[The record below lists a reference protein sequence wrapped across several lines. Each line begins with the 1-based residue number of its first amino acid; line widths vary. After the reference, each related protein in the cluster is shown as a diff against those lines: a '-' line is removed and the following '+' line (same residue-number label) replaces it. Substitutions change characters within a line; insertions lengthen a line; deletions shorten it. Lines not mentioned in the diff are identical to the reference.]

1 MQNYSLIMEKK
12 YFTKQQ
18 ILEDKQLLNEEGLVS
33 WENGLMALGF
43 VPVIG
48 EVADFALILY
58 YLYKG
63 EKLYA
68 ALMCIALFPFV
79 GDLLAKPFIKLLKLG
94 KEGNVALKGGVQM
107 TEYLA
112 KNPQMAAKAAELAK
126 YTTSPTAQKVVA
138 SVANVNKGW
147 GSGLKGSLAELGSI
161 FAKVKPVGA
170 ISAGVGSKIAG
181 SSFSKGLK
189 GYYQGERIAKYA
201 LKNGMKPE
209 GFVKNWFINFSARA
223 DRRNSFRKFII
234 ANNLLAV
241 FGIPSLTTF
250 EEKVMNDEKFRDKLA
265 NDSKVSEFI
274 ASNSTN
280 ETTTKQTKKDSSSGE
295 IGGGTMNLLGG
306 TIGLG
311 IIKRIA
317 STIV

>member
-1 MQNYSLIMEKK
+1 MEKK
-12 YFTKQQ
+12 YYTKQQ
-18 ILEDKQLLNEEGLVS
+18 ILEDKQLLNEEGWLS

-94 KEGNVALKGGVQM
+94 KEGNLALKGSIEM
-107 TEYLA
+107 AEYLS
-112 KNPQMAAKAAELAK
+112 KNPKMAAKASEMAK
-126 YTTSPTAQKVVA
+126 HATSSTAQKVVA

-147 GSGLKGSLAELGSI
+147 GLSLKGALSELGSI
-161 FAKVKPVGA
+161 FSKVKPVGA

-181 SSFSKGLK
+181 STFSKGLK
-189 GYYQGERIAKYA
+189 GYYQGERIAQYA

-209 GFVKNWFINFSARA
+209 GFVKNWFINFWARA

-250 EEKVMNDEKFRDKLA
+250 EEKIMNDEKFRDKLA
-265 NDSKVSEFI
+265 NDPATSEYM
-274 ASNSTN
+274 ASNTTPEMESQATN
-280 ETTTKQTKKDSSSGE
+280 KTSGSE
-295 IGGGTMNLLGG
+295 GGGNKAMDLMGS
-306 TIGLG
+306 TIGLAL
-311 IIKRIA
+311 IKRIA

>member
-1 MQNYSLIMEKK
+1 MAKK
-12 YFTKQQ
+12 YYTKQQ
-18 ILEDKQLLNEEGLVS
+18 ILEDKQPLNEEGWFTL
-33 WENGLMALGF
+33 ENTLMALGF

-48 EVADFALILY
+48 EVADFALIIY
-58 YLYKG
+58 YLKRG

-94 KEGNVALKGGVQM
+94 KGGNLALKGGVEM
-107 TEYLA
+107 TEYLS
-112 KNPQMAAKAAELAK
+112 KNPQMAAKAAEMAK
-126 YTTSPTAQKVVA
+126 YTTSSTAQKVVA
-138 SVANVNKGW
+138 SVSNVNKGW
-147 GSGLKGSLAELGSI
+147 GSGLKGALAELGSI

-181 SSFSKGLK
+181 STFSKGLK

-209 GFVKNWFINFSARA
+209 GFVKNWFINFWARA

-250 EEKVMNDEKFRDKLA
+250 EEKIMNDEKFRDKLA
-265 NDSKVSEFI
+265 NDPATSEFI
-274 ASNSTN
+274 ASN
-280 ETTTKQTKKDSSSGE
+280 TTPEIEAQTINKPAGSE
-295 IGGGTMNLLGG
+295 GGGNKAMDLMGG
-306 TIGLG
+306 TIGLAL
-311 IIKRIA
+311 IKRIA

>member
-1 MQNYSLIMEKK
+1 MEKK
-12 YFTKQQ
+12 YYTKQQ
-18 ILEDKQLLNEEGLVS
+18 ILEDKQLLNEGGLVS

-94 KEGNVALKGGVQM
+94 KEGNLALKGGVQM

-112 KNPQMAAKAAELAK
+112 KNPQMAAKAAEMAK

-147 GSGLKGSLAELGSI
+147 GSGLKGALAELGSI

-170 ISAGVGSKIAG
+170 ISAGVGSRIAG
-181 SSFSKGLK
+181 STFSKGLK

-201 LKNGMKPE
+201 IKNGMKPE
-209 GFVKNWFINFSARA
+209 GFVKNWFINFWARA

-250 EEKVMNDEKFRDKLA
+250 EEKIMNDEKFRDKLA
-265 NDSKVSEFI
+265 NDPATSEFM
-274 ASNSTN
+274 ASNTTPEIETQITN
-280 ETTTKQTKKDSSSGE
+280 KPAGSE
-295 IGGGTMNLLGG
+295 GGGNKAMDLMGG
-306 TIGLG
+306 TIGLAL
-311 IIKRIA
+311 IKRIA

>member
-1 MQNYSLIMEKK
+1 MEKK
-12 YFTKQQ
+12 YYTKQQ

-147 GSGLKGSLAELGSI
+147 GSGLKGALAELGSI

-209 GFVKNWFINFSARA
+209 GFVKNWFINFWART

-250 EEKVMNDEKFRDKLA
+250 EEKIMNDEKFRDKLA
-265 NDSKVSEFI
+265 NDPAISEYM
-274 ASNSTN
+274 ASN
-280 ETTTKQTKKDSSSGE
+280 TTPE
-295 IGGGTMNLLGG
+295 IGAQTINKPAGSEGGGNKAMDLMGG
-306 TIGLG
+306 TIGLAL
-311 IIKRIA
+311 IKRIA

>member
-1 MQNYSLIMEKK
+1 MEKK
-12 YFTKQQ
+12 YYTKQQ
-18 ILEDKQLLNEEGLVS
+18 ILEDKQPLNEEGWFTL
-33 WENGLMALGF
+33 ENTLMALGF

-94 KEGNVALKGGVQM
+94 KEGNLALKGSVQM

-112 KNPQMAAKAAELAK
+112 KNPQMAAKAAEMAK

-138 SVANVNKGW
+138 SVSNVNKGW
-147 GSGLKGSLAELGSI
+147 GSGLKGALAELGSI

-170 ISAGVGSKIAG
+170 ISAGVGSRIAG
-181 SSFSKGLK
+181 STFSKGLK

-201 LKNGMKPE
+201 IKNGMKPE
-209 GFVKNWFINFSARA
+209 GFVKNWFINFWARA

-250 EEKVMNDEKFRDKLA
+250 EEKIMNDEKFRDKLA
-265 NDSKVSEFI
+265 NDPATSEFM
-274 ASNSTN
+274 ASNTTPEIETQITN
-280 ETTTKQTKKDSSSGE
+280 KPAGPE
-295 IGGGTMNLLGG
+295 GGGNKAMDLMGG
-306 TIGLG
+306 TIGLAL
-311 IIKRIA
+311 IKRIA

>member
-1 MQNYSLIMEKK
+1 MEKK
-12 YFTKQQ
+12 YYTKQQ
-18 ILEDKQLLNEEGLVS
+18 ILEDKQLLKEDSL
-33 WENGLMALGF
+33 ENILMVLGF

-48 EVADFALILY
+48 EVADFALIIY
-58 YLYKG
+58 YLKRG

-94 KEGNVALKGGVQM
+94 KEGNLALKGGVEM
-107 TEYLA
+107 TEYLS
-112 KNPQMAAKAAELAK
+112 KNPQMAAKAAEMAK
-126 YTTSPTAQKVVA
+126 YTTSPMAQKVVA
-138 SVANVNKGW
+138 SVAKVNKGW
-147 GSGLKGSLAELGSI
+147 GSGLKGALAELGGI
-161 FAKVKPVGA
+161 FSKVKPVGA
-170 ISAGVGSKIAG
+170 MSAGVGSRIAG
-181 SSFSKGLK
+181 STFSKGLK

-209 GFVKNWFINFSARA
+209 GFVKNWFINFWARS

-250 EEKVMNDEKFRDKLA
+250 EEKIMNDEKFRDKLA
-265 NDSKVSEFI
+265 NDPATSEFI
-274 ASNSTN
+274 ASNTTPEMAAQTTN
-280 ETTTKQTKKDSSSGE
+280 KPDSSE
-295 IGGGTMNLLGG
+295 GGGKAMDLMGG
-306 TIGLG
+306 TIGLAF
-311 IIKRIA
+311 IKRIA

>member
-1 MQNYSLIMEKK
+1 MEKK
-12 YFTKQQ
+12 YYTKQQ
-18 ILEDKQLLNEEGLVS
+18 ILEDKQLLNEGGLVS

-94 KEGNVALKGGVQM
+94 KEGNLALKGGVQM

-112 KNPQMAAKAAELAK
+112 KNPQMAAKAAEMAK

-147 GSGLKGSLAELGSI
+147 GSGLKGALAELGSI

-181 SSFSKGLK
+181 STFSKGLK

-209 GFVKNWFINFSARA
+209 GFVKNWFINFWARA

-250 EEKVMNDEKFRDKLA
+250 EEKIMNDEKFRDKLA
-265 NDSKVSEFI
+265 NDPATSEFM
-274 ASNSTN
+274 ASNTTPEIETQITN
-280 ETTTKQTKKDSSSGE
+280 KPAGSE
-295 IGGGTMNLLGG
+295 GGGNKAMDLMGG
-306 TIGLG
+306 TIGLAL
-311 IIKRIA
+311 IKRIA

>member
-1 MQNYSLIMEKK
+1 MEKK
-12 YFTKQQ
+12 YYTKQQ
-18 ILEDKQLLNEEGLVS
+18 ILEDKQPLNEEGLVS

-79 GDLLAKPFIKLLKLG
+79 GDLLAKPFIKILKLG
-94 KEGNVALKGGVQM
+94 KEGNLALKGGVEM

-112 KNPQMAAKAAELAK
+112 KNPQMAAKAAEMAK
-126 YTTSPTAQKVVA
+126 YATSSTAQKVVA
-138 SVANVNKGW
+138 SVTNVNKGW
-147 GSGLKGSLAELGSI
+147 GSGLKGALAELGSI

-170 ISAGVGSKIAG
+170 ISAGVGAKVAG
-181 SSFSKGLK
+181 STFSKGLK
-189 GYYQGERIAKYA
+189 GYYQGERIAQYA
-201 LKNGMKPE
+201 VKNGMKPE
-209 GFVKNWFINFSARA
+209 GFVKNWFINFWARS

-250 EEKVMNDEKFRDKLA
+250 EEKVMNDEKFREKLA
-265 NDSKVSEFI
+265 NNPAMSEYI
-274 ASNSTN
+274 ASNTTPDVAAQVTN
-280 ETTTKQTKKDSSSGE
+280 KPAGSEGVGDKAA
-295 IGGGTMNLLGG
+295 NLVGG

>member
-1 MQNYSLIMEKK
+1 MEKK
-12 YFTKQQ
+12 YYTKQQ
-18 ILEDKQLLNEEGLVS
+18 ILEDKQPLNEEGWFTL
-33 WENGLMALGF
+33 ENTLMALGF

-48 EVADFALILY
+48 EVADFALIIY
-58 YLYKG
+58 YLKKG

-79 GDLLAKPFIKLLKLG
+79 GDLLAKPFIKLLKLSKG
-94 KEGNVALKGGVQM
+94 GNLALKGGVEM
-107 TEYLA
+107 TEYLS
-112 KNPQMAAKAAELAK
+112 KNPQMAAKAAEMAK
-126 YTTSPTAQKVVA
+126 YTTSSTAQKVVA
-138 SVANVNKGW
+138 SVSNVNKGW
-147 GSGLKGSLAELGSI
+147 GLGLKGALAELGSI

-181 SSFSKGLK
+181 STFSKGLK

-209 GFVKNWFINFSARA
+209 GFVKNWFINFWARA

-250 EEKVMNDEKFRDKLA
+250 EEKIMNDEKFRDKLA
-265 NDSKVSEFI
+265 NDPATSEFI
-274 ASNSTN
+274 ASN
-280 ETTTKQTKKDSSSGE
+280 TTPEIEAQTINKPAGSE
-295 IGGGTMNLLGG
+295 GGGNKAMDLMGG
-306 TIGLG
+306 TIGLAL
-311 IIKRIA
+311 IKRIA